1 MERTVLPMN
10 LTGNGRRSK
19 VRMDM
24 KERFTVTELCALRN
38 DLIQGGMVDSREA
51 AELLQVFLAGR
62 GYGVSQTAAI
72 DAAGRVE
79 MAGCSLPVLERELE
93 GLALVM

>member
-1 MERTVLPMN
+1 
-10 LTGNGRRSK
+10 
-19 VRMDM
+19 
-24 KERFTVTELCALRN
+24 
-38 DLIQGGMVDSREA
+38 MVDSRDA

>member
-1 MERTVLPMN
+1 MSLMRLEQP
-10 LTGNGRRSK
+10 K
-19 VRMDM
+19 VRTAMRD
-24 KERFTVTELCALRN
+24 KFSVTELSALRN
-38 DLIQGGMVDSREA
+38 DLLQGGMVDYREA
-51 AELLQVFLAGR
+51 AEVLQVFLMGR
-62 GYGVSQTAAI
+62 GYGVSPEAAI

>member
-1 MERTVLPMN
+1 MEQVTP
-10 LTGNGRRSK
+10 K
-19 VRMDM
+19 VRTAMRD
-24 KERFTVTELCALRN
+24 KFSVLELSALRN
-38 DLIQGGMVDSREA
+38 DLLQGGMVDSREA
-51 AELLQVFLAGR
+51 AEVLQVFLMGR
-62 GYGVSQTAAI
+62 GYGVSPEAAI